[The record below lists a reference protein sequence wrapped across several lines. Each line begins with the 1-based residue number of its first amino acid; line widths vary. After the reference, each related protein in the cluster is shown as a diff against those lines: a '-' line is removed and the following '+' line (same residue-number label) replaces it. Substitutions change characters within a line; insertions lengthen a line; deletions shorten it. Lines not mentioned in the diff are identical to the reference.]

1 MKFRGQL
8 CCPRWVRRPIHLAF
22 ALGILGCVL
31 TSAPISAAPAT
42 PRPPSDP
49 WDELPAA
56 TLEAQPVSG
65 LTFGKLKVW
74 LEFNT
79 LADVAKISGSSPLS
93 HYEDN
98 DVSYDWLCYDTE
110 GHRQRL
116 WFISDTDNGG
126 PQHTVTSIEAM
137 LVDNAAAGAE
147 SCPLISKALATPE
160 LDRAVWL
167 GTTQDD
173 LENKLGAASSSLQD
187 WLSFYANHRMV
198 AARDT
203 PDENGSMEDDV
214 LESSYL
220 NVRVVEGRVVQLV
233 AGKLTG
239 Q

>member
-1 MKFRGQL
+1 MKLRGDRY
-8 CCPRWVRRPIHLAF
+8 CKRRVRRPIRLIS
-22 ALGILGCVL
+22 ALGILGCVFAS
-31 TSAPISAAPAT
+31 TPTSAAPAT

-79 LADVAKISGSSPLS
+79 LGDVAKISGSSPLS

-110 GHRQRL
+110 GHHQRL

-137 LVDNAAAGAE
+137 RVDAASA
-147 SCPLISKALATPE
+147 STDNCPLISEALAAPE
-160 LDRAVWL
+160 LDRGVWL
-167 GTTQDD
+167 GTSQAD
-173 LENKLGAASSSLQD
+173 LEKKLGEASSSLQD